1 MTDATMPNLAR
12 RRLLVGTAAHN
23 THVQNMVR
31 ALYEADALYAYFSG
45 GVDVW
50 HGPTLKRMRTLIGGV
65 PQLDRELSRR
75 AVSGIPEG
83 FVRPRW
89 RWELPRALAGR
100 LTSAPGVED
109 WLWERGEHDLSRRCA
124 DAMREPGVD
133 GFFGVEHGA
142 LDAVRAAKSLGKS
155 AVVAFLSPHGATRA
169 RWVDSEFLRHPELS
183 TSALTGGDALSIER
197 DARRDEEARL
207 ADWIV
212 SGSSFTTRSLVDSG
226 IPAPKIV
233 TVPLGGPDP
242 APASALPAAP
252 PAVQRFIY
260 AGPISVRK
268 GAHYLLRAWRSIAAP
283 GVELHFYGKCLL
295 PDAVIAHATSA
306 PGGDRLIFHG
316 SVPASR
322 LREAYLG
329 ASLLVLPTLCDGFG
343 QVVSD
348 ALACGLPVITT
359 HNAGAADAIDEG
371 TTGFVIPPADEAA
384 LAERLAWC
392 ATHRDELFAMR
403 ACALSRA
410 AHWTWADFRR
420 TFAGALTNALDA
432 PVTEPGVGALA

>member
-1 MTDATMPNLAR
+1 MADTTGMLAR

-50 HGPTLKRMRTLIGGV
+50 HGPTLKTVRNLIGGV

-83 FVRPRW
+83 FVRARW
-89 RWELPRALAGR
+89 RWELPRAIAGR
-100 LTSAPGVED
+100 LTSAHGVED
-109 WLWERGEHDLSRRCA
+109 WFWERGEHDLSRRCA
-124 DAMREPGVD
+124 DAMRDPAAG

-142 LDAVRAAKSLGKS
+142 LDAMKAAKALGKP

-169 RWVDSEFLRHPELS
+169 RWVDSEFVRHPELR
-183 TSALTGGDALSIER
+183 TSSLSGGDALSIER

-212 SGSSFTTRSLVDSG
+212 SGSSFTTRSLVESG
-226 IPAPKIV
+226 ISATKIV

-242 APASALPAAP
+242 VNASALPAVP
-252 PAVQRFIY
+252 SAVQRFIY
-260 AGPISVRK
+260 AGPVSVRK
-268 GAHYLLRAWRSIAAP
+268 GAHYLLAAWRSIAASTA
-283 GVELHFYGKCLL
+283 ELHFYGKCLL
-295 PDAVIAHATSA
+295 PAGVIAEARSA
-306 PGGDRLIFHG
+306 PGGDRLVFHG
-316 SVPASR
+316 SVPAST
-322 LREAYLG
+322 LRNVYLN
-329 ASLLVLPTLCDGFG
+329 ASALVLPTLCDGFG

-359 HNAGAADAIDEG
+359 HNAGAADAVDEG
-371 TTGFVIPPADEAA
+371 ATGFVIPAGDAAA
-384 LAERLAWC
+384 LADRLSWC
-392 ATHRDELFAMR
+392 VSHRDELFAMR
-403 ACALSRA
+403 PRALARA
-410 AHWTWADFRR
+410 ANWTWAEFRR
-420 TFAGALTNALDA
+420 TFGVKLLDALDA
-432 PVTEPGVGALA
+432 PAAETRVSALA

>member
-1 MTDATMPNLAR
+1 MADARSHTPA

-83 FVRPRW
+83 FVHARW
-89 RWELPRALAGR
+89 RWELPRAIAGR
-100 LTSAPGVED
+100 LTSGSGVED
-109 WLWERGEHDLSRRCA
+109 WLWEQGEHDLSRRCA
-124 DAMREPGVD
+124 DAMREPGVG

-142 LDAVRAAKSLGKS
+142 LDAMTAAKALGKP
-155 AVVAFLSPHGATRA
+155 AIVAFLSPHGATRA
-169 RWVDSEFLRHPELS
+169 RWVDNEFVRHPELC
-183 TSALTGGDALSIER
+183 TSQLTGGDALSIER

-212 SGSSFTTRSLVDSG
+212 SGSSFTTRSLVESG
-226 IPAPKIV
+226 IPAAKIL

-242 APASALPAAP
+242 APAPMLPSAP

-268 GAHYLLRAWRSIAAP
+268 GAHYLLRAWRSITAP
-283 GVELHFYGKCLL
+283 NVELHFYGKCLL
-295 PDAVIAHATSA
+295 PERIIADAQAA
-306 PGGDRLIFHG
+306 PGGDRLVFHG
-316 SVPASR
+316 SVPASA
-322 LREAYLG
+322 LRSVYLN

-359 HNAGAADAIDEG
+359 QNAGAADAVDDG
-371 TTGFVIPPADEAA
+371 RTGFVIPPADEAA
-384 LAERLAWC
+384 LAERLSWG
-392 ATHRDELFAMR
+392 TSHRDDLFAMR
-403 ACALSRA
+403 ALVLSRA
-410 AHWTWADFRR
+410 ASWTWAEFRR
-420 TFAGALTNALDA
+420 TFADTLLAALDA
-432 PVTEPGVGALA
+432 PAAEPRMSALA